1 MGKNAPQIGC
11 ERCRPYYGQGYRL
24 EKNVDRENPYPRVV
38 PCECARSLCV
48 CGALRDAR
56 NVEGPNYTELSER
69 AADAVSELDCPCWPI
84 RQKID
89 RINRLLLASKVDH
102 VGIMLSDVQT
112 KVNGRALQETQF
124 AVGAASSFIEH
135 AAKGEKQKGL
145 YIYGK
150 TGGGKTYLAS
160 ALLNELIIR
169 TARPGLF
176 VNVTQQLFPR
186 LRQTYEDEN
195 RSETEMQIM
204 SQLSRMPYLVL
215 DDLGVERNTKW
226 ESEVLYNII
235 DVRYRRRKEVI
246 ITSNVSPDEFES
258 LSRGRITSRLKH
270 MCVVIKMPDE
280 DLRQYFDY
288 VVR

>member
-1 MGKNAPQIGC
+1 MGTKTPQIGC
-11 ERCRPYYGQGYRL
+11 ERCRPYNGQGYRL

-38 PCECARSLCV
+38 PCECVRPLCV
-48 CGALRDAR
+48 CGALHETEHIA
-56 NVEGPNYTELSER
+56 GPGYAELADR
-69 AADAVSELDCPCWPI
+69 AADAVSERECPCWPV

-89 RINRLLLASKVDH
+89 RINRLLVASRVDH
-102 VGIMLSDVQT
+102 VGTMLSDVQGF
-112 KVNGRALQETQF
+112 VNGRPLPETQV
-124 AVGAASSFIEH
+124 AVGTASSFIEH

-186 LRQTYEDEN
+186 LRQTYEDDN
-195 RSETEMQIM
+195 RSETEMQVM
-204 SQLSRMPYLVL
+204 GQLARVPYLVL
-215 DDLGVERNTKW
+215 DDLGVERNTAW
-226 ESEVLYNII
+226 EAEVLYNIV
-235 DVRYRRRKEVI
+235 DMRYRRRKEVI
-246 ITSNVSPDEFES
+246 ITSNVPPDEFEN